1 MRVRQKTPP
10 ATKTLVWRITPD
22 APKGAWVDPATILP
36 APNVDAA
43 EGRPSSWAMSS
54 FDLQY
59 GADVSDVSDTVP
71 ADLLDELF
79 PPRDWAVPG
88 HHRPIH
94 LQGLPRQDRSGR
106 HIHAQ

>member
-1 MRVRQKTPP
+1 MKVRQKTPP

-36 APNVDAA
+36 APNADAA

-79 PPRDWAVPG
+79 PPRDEPPKKTG
-88 HHRPIH
+88 KN
-94 LQGLPRQDRSGR
+94 
-106 HIHAQ
+106 